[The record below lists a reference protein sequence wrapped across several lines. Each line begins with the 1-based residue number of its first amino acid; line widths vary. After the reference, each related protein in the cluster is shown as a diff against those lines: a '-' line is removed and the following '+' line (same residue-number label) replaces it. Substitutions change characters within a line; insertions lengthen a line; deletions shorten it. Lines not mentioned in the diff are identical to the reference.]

1 MLLDPVLWLFALA
14 TILLGVAV
22 AGVVIATRRARQGEP
37 LELPGMVPADQS
49 SDFSRLHEL
58 RTEVKRLGDE
68 CDRLGAERDELEA
81 VLNRLS
87 VLLERADR
95 AVQGPPASRLSS

>member
-1 MLLDPVLWLFALA
+1 MLLDPVLWVFVLAAAL
-14 TILLGVAV
+14 LVVAV
-22 AGVVIATRRARQGEP
+22 VGVVIATRRARQGEP
-37 LELPGMVPADQS
+37 LELPGLVPPDQS

-68 CDRLGAERDELEA
+68 CDRLVAERDEMEA
-81 VLNRLS
+81 VLNRLA

-95 AVQGPPASRLSS
+95 AVQGAPTSRLTR

>member
-1 MLLDPVLWLFALA
+1 MLLDPVLWVFVLAAAL
-14 TILLGVAV
+14 LVVAV
-22 AGVVIATRRARQGEP
+22 VGVVIATRRARQGEP
-37 LELPGMVPADQS
+37 LELPGLVPADQS

-68 CDRLGAERDELEA
+68 GDRLVAERDEMEA
-81 VLNRLS
+81 VLNRLA

-95 AVQGPPASRLSS
+95 AVQGAPTSRLTR